1 MILRFSEW
9 LAETPWSI
17 ALHESLY
24 GYAIVESVHVWSLCG
39 FLSMAVLVDV
49 RLLGLALRDV
59 PVSTVIRRILPWSK
73 AGFVVMVITV
83 VALFWFLQK
92 TRTGKAMRAYSD
104 NEDLA
109 LLSAQN
115 LFHVQLCDLAG
126 QAREWATDGI
136 EKNTKQGGMQ
146 YVLIPKDRAPVF
158 KLVQEQV
165 ATAWAKRAGPQPTE
179 DWNRVLAPIAGFRIP

>member
-73 AGFVVMVITV
+73 AGFVVMVIT
-83 VALFWFLQK
+83 
-92 TRTGKAMRAYSD
+92 G
-104 NEDLA
+104 A
-109 LLSAQN
+109 LLFFAIPVRTYHSVFFRLKVILLVMAGAN
-115 LFHVQLCDLAG
+115 AWWFHLRTEPGVAAWDVGAVIPRRARLAG
-126 QAREWATDGI
+126 ALSLAIWALVVIAGRMIAYNWFDC
-136 EKNTKQGGMQ
+136 
-146 YVLIPKDRAPVF
+146 DR
-158 KLVQEQV
+158 Q
-165 ATAWAKRAGPQPTE
+165 PQPAMVNWAASCDVTASPE
-179 DWNRVLAPIAGFRIP
+179 